1 MSIKNQKGQMTIE
14 MVLILVVLITMSYF
28 VLKKFDEEIEPVTNF
43 VVAPWVT
50 VKGMMESGI
59 WLEADAARAEHPNQW
74 DKMRTVEGEN
84 P

>member
-1 MSIKNQKGQMTIE
+1 MFIKNHKGQMTIE
-14 MVLILVVLITMSYF
+14 MVLILTALVTMSYF

-59 WLEADAARAEHPNQW
+59 WKDVDAARKEHPNHW
-74 DKMRTVEGEN
+74 ARMRTVEGDN

>member
-1 MSIKNQKGQMTIE
+1 MPIKNQKGQMTIE
-14 MVLILVVLITMSYF
+14 MVLILTALITMSYF
-28 VLKKFDEEIEPVTNF
+28 VLKKFDEDIEPVTKF

-59 WLEADAARAEHPNQW
+59 WLEAGDAREKHPNHW
-74 DKMRTVEGEN
+74 AKMRTVEGDS

>member
-1 MSIKNQKGQMTIE
+1 
-14 MVLILVVLITMSYF
+14 MVLILTALITMSYF
-28 VLKKFDEEIEPVTNF
+28 VLKKFDENIKPVQKF

-59 WLEADAARAEHPNQW
+59 WLEEVGAREEHPNQW
-74 DKMRTVEGEN
+74 ARMRTVKGDN